1 MGEKG
6 AWVLERWL
14 RDQIARDAPLD
25 EMARRIVA
33 GLGSTW
39 KNPPASFYRTNRD
52 PMTAAESV
60 SQVFLGIRMQCA
72 RCHNHP
78 FDVWTQDDYFGL
90 AAFFSNIARK
100 QINNVRRDRL
110 DQHEIN
116 GDEVV
121 YLQGQPASSSPEPER
136 SCSRNTRAARG
147 EPDGENDNALE
158 RLATW
163 LTRANRQ
170 FSRNL
175 ANRVWYHLLGAGLSI
190 RSMIFVT
197 RTRRRTP
204 RFSMQSRPISRLTA
218 CG

>member
-14 RDQIARDAPLD
+14 RDQIARDVPLD
-25 EMARRIVA
+25 EMARRIV
-33 GLGSTW
+33 GGVGSTW

-60 SQVFLGIRMQCA
+60 SQVFLGYRLQCA

-116 GDEVV
+116 GDEVD
-121 YLQGQPASSSPEPER
+121 LPPG
-136 SCSRNTRAARG
+136 SR
-147 EPDGENDNALE
+147 
-158 RLATW
+158 
-163 LTRANRQ
+163 
-170 FSRNL
+170 
-175 ANRVWYHLLGAGLSI
+175 
-190 RSMIFVT
+190 
-197 RTRRRTP
+197 
-204 RFSMQSRPISRLTA
+204 
-218 CG
+218 